1 MKKLL
6 GLVLSLV
13 LLLSSTAAYAEYA
26 GDVQLNAGYSYL
38 SVDFEHGS
46 DECSDNLAIG
56 IANHNL
62 WKVSDLI
69 SIGFMENV
77 DIGLGN
83 TDNDNFL
90 FEFNMLIGPSVSFNI
105 SQNIN
110 INLSSGFVGGGVIVN
125 GEDES
130 SIDWIGFGYGTDAH
144 VKFFA
149 TKFISPILGLSFV
162 HFTSDEMTLTV
173 SNHGYDF
180 DVESSTSI
188 FKIYAG
194 ASFNF

>member
-13 LLLSSTAAYAEYA
+13 LLLSSTAAYAEYV

-77 DIGLGN
+77 DIGLAIRI
-83 TDNDNFL
+83 TTTFSL
-90 FEFNMLIGPSVSFNI
+90 
-105 SQNIN
+105 
-110 INLSSGFVGGGVIVN
+110 NLTCSL
-125 GEDES
+125 
-130 SIDWIGFGYGTDAH
+130 A
-144 VKFFA
+144 
-149 TKFISPILGLSFV
+149 PL
-162 HFTSDEMTLTV
+162 
-173 SNHGYDF
+173 
-180 DVESSTSI
+180 
-188 FKIYAG
+188 
-194 ASFNF
+194 